1 MTGKRASMREGPLAD
16 LFRKTAAETSEDSP
30 GGAETQPQP
39 AAPEAAAR
47 ESAPPQAAAHEPAS
61 ARAASARAARAGG
74 RGSRSRRRDR
84 LAPPPVSPVVR
95 GPGAARRR

>member
-47 ESAPPQAAAHEPAS
+47 ESAPPQAAAQESPRPS
-61 ARAASARAARAGG
+61 RSARAGG
-74 RGSRSRRRDR
+74 VGSRSRRRDR